1 MPDHSN
7 LIFVY
12 GRYTL
17 DELIFK
23 ALYDQDEL
31 LYQALE
37 PIEFDQQV
45 YQEPRLSQDTIDAMT
60 ILED

>member
-1 MPDHSN
+1 VPDHSN
-7 LIFVY
+7 IIFVY

-31 LYQALE
+31 LQSALE
-37 PIEFDQQV
+37 PLDF
-45 YQEPRLSQDTIDAMT
+45 A
-60 ILED
+60 